1 MVQDTKRLMKIRK
14 MKKRKNPAF
23 RRVECWRFKRIQN
36 PHWRRPIGIDSQ
48 TRKKEISGVI
58 MPTVGYRVPKKI
70 RGIHPSGYEE
80 IVVFTK
86 EDINKI
92 NPKKQAIKISRKL
105 GAKKRINL
113 IDYAQ
118 SKHIKILNIG
128 ISKEELKSLESVA
141 AGGEASKEVEAKI
154 EEAEETIEAKE
165 EPEKTDLKEEKKIK
179 KE

>member
-1 MVQDTKRLMKIRK
+1 MVQDTKRLLKLRKI
-14 MKKRKNPAF
+14 KKRKNPSF
-23 RRVECWRFKRIQN
+23 RRVESWRFVRIKN
-36 PHWRRPIGIDSQ
+36 PRWRKPIGLDSA
-48 TRKKEISGVI
+48 TRKKELSGVQ

-80 IVVFTK
+80 VLIFTK

-92 NPKKQAIKISRKL
+92 NPKIQAIKISGKI

-128 ISKEELKSLESVA
+128 ISKEELESLQSA
-141 AGGEASKEVEAKI
+141 ASGGEASKEI
-154 EEAEETIEAKE
+154 EQKLEETEEKVEVKE
-165 EPEKTDLKEEKKIK
+165 EPEKSEDDKEKKIK
-179 KE
+179 KV